1 MIEEFGII
9 LSRLGCGQLSSSSTS
24 SSSSSSSSS
33 SGSSGSSSGSSS
45 SSTDEYLHSYRCP
58 LKYRVHLIHKIIVS
72 LVLVLLYV
80 HKL

>member
-24 SSSSSSSSS
+24 SSSSSSSS
-33 SGSSGSSSGSSS
+33 GSSS
-45 SSTDEYLHSYRCP
+45 SSTDEYLHSYCCP
-58 LKYRVHLIHKIIVS
+58 LKHRVHLIYKITVS

>member
-9 LSRLGCGQLSSSSTS
+9 LSRLGCGQLSSSS
-24 SSSSSSSSS
+24 SSSSSS
-33 SGSSGSSSGSSS
+33 SGSSSGS
-45 SSTDEYLHSYRCP
+45 TDKYLHSYHCP
-58 LKYRVHLIHKIIVS
+58 LTYRVHLIYKIIVS

>member
-24 SSSSSSSSS
+24 SSSSSSSS
-33 SGSSGSSSGSSS
+33 SSGSSSGSSS

>member
-1 MIEEFGII
+1 MTEEFGII

-24 SSSSSSSSS
+24 SSSSD
-33 SGSSGSSSGSSS
+33 SSS
-45 SSTDEYLHSYRCP
+45 SSTDEYLHSYHCR
-58 LKYRVHLIHKIIVS
+58 LKYRDHLIHRIIVS

>member
-33 SGSSGSSSGSSS
+33 SGSSSGSSS

-58 LKYRVHLIHKIIVS
+58 LKYHVHLIHKIIVS

>member
-33 SGSSGSSSGSSS
+33 SGSSSGSSS

-58 LKYRVHLIHKIIVS
+58 LKYCVHLIHKIIVS

>member
-24 SSSSSSSSS
+24 SSSSSSS
-33 SGSSGSSSGSSS
+33 SSSGSSS

>member
-33 SGSSGSSSGSSS
+33 SGSSSGSSS
-45 SSTDEYLHSYRCP
+45 SRTDEYLHSYRCP

>member
-24 SSSSSSSSS
+24 SSSSSS
-33 SGSSGSSSGSSS
+33 SSGSSSGSSS

>member
-33 SGSSGSSSGSSS
+33 SGSSSGSSS

-58 LKYRVHLIHKIIVS
+58 LKYRVHLIYKIIIS

>member
-33 SGSSGSSSGSSS
+33 SGSGSSSGSSS

>member
-24 SSSSSSSSS
+24 SSSSD
-33 SGSSGSSSGSSS
+33 SSS
-45 SSTDEYLHSYRCP
+45 SSTDEYLHSYHCR
-58 LKYRVHLIHKIIVS
+58 LKYRDHLIHRIIVS

>member
-33 SGSSGSSSGSSS
+33 SGSGSSSGSSS

-80 HKL
+80 QKL

>member
-9 LSRLGCGQLSSSSTS
+9 LSRLGCGQLGSSSTS
-24 SSSSSSSSS
+24 SS
-33 SGSSGSSSGSSS
+33 SSSGSSS

-58 LKYRVHLIHKIIVS
+58 LKYRVHLIYKIIVS

>member
-24 SSSSSSSSS
+24 SSSSSSS
-33 SGSSGSSSGSSS
+33 SSGSSSGSSS

>member
-24 SSSSSSSSS
+24 SS
-33 SGSSGSSSGSSS
+33 SSGSSSGSSS

>member
-24 SSSSSSSSS
+24 SSSSSSS
-33 SGSSGSSSGSSS
+33 GSSS

-58 LKYRVHLIHKIIVS
+58 LKYRVHLIYKITVS
-72 LVLVLLYV
+72 LVLVLLYA

>member
-9 LSRLGCGQLSSSSTS
+9 LSRLGCGQLCSSSTS
-24 SSSSSSSSS
+24 SSSSSD
-33 SGSSGSSSGSSS
+33 SSS
-45 SSTDEYLHSYRCP
+45 SSTDEYLHSYHCR
-58 LKYRVHLIHKIIVS
+58 LKYGDHLIYRIIVS

>member
-33 SGSSGSSSGSSS
+33 SGSSSGSSS

-58 LKYRVHLIHKIIVS
+58 LKYRVHLIHKISVS